1 MAEIAGYPIL
11 KDFISRISVKL
22 GSNYR
27 YGALFGSRARGT
39 ARQDSDYDV
48 LVVTDFIDHRL
59 KRDII
64 DIAYD
69 EFLETGIDI
78 SPVVFSS
85 SEYER
90 QKLNGNPL
98 LIEIERDMLKL

>member
-1 MAEIAGYPIL
+1 MAEIAGYPVL
-11 KDFISRISVKL
+11 KDFIVRVSVKL
-22 GSNYR
+22 GANYR
-27 YGALFGSRARGT
+27 YGALFGSRARGN

-48 LVVTDFIDHRL
+48 LVVADHIDHHL

-78 SPVVFSS
+78 SPIVFSS
-85 SEYER
+85 LEYER
-90 QKLNGNPL
+90 QKQNGNPL
-98 LIEIERDMLKL
+98 LVEIERDMVKL

>member
-1 MAEIAGYPIL
+1 MAKIDGYPIL
-11 KDFISRISVKL
+11 KDFISRVSVKL

-27 YGALFGSRARGT
+27 YGALFGSRARGN

-64 DIAYD
+64 DIAYY
-69 EFLETGIDI
+69 EFLENGIDI
-78 SPVVFSS
+78 SPIVFSI

-98 LIEIERDMLKL
+98 LVEIERDMLKL

>member
-1 MAEIAGYPIL
+1 MAEIADYPIL
-11 KDFISRISVKL
+11 KDFIGRVSVKL
-22 GSNYR
+22 GNNYR
-27 YGALFGSRARGT
+27 YGALFGSRARGN

-48 LVVTDFIDHRL
+48 LVVADHIDHRL

-69 EFLETGIDI
+69 EFLASGIDI

-98 LIEIERDMLKL
+98 LIEIERDMVRL

>member
-11 KDFISRISVKL
+11 KDFIGRVSVKL
-22 GSNYR
+22 GDNYR
-27 YGALFGSRARGT
+27 FGALFGSRARGN
-39 ARQDSDYDV
+39 ARLDSDYDV
-48 LVVTDFIDHRL
+48 LVVTDHVDHRL
-59 KRDII
+59 KRDIV

-78 SPVVFSS
+78 SPIFFSS

-98 LIEIERDMLKL
+98 MVEIERDMVRL